1 MSSGGEDNGDLDID
15 NDDPSFTR
23 VLPPDLTN
31 FNRDFS
37 QIIDRLSPDD
47 RQALRPVLEKQHDVD
62 MQYSI
67 SDIDILRSIV
77 QLALRS
83 REHTDANSFI
93 TIFKSY
99 EAVLHRRRIDTSK
112 DTFYFKL
119 VVRLCRSRGNTWAE
133 KFNNLL
139 REINASLISRKKPE
153 LKARYRDFLFG
164 LLHRKLQHWR
174 AKAHDQKARS
184 VALRRVAIKYDNATL
199 ASQAFEVWRTK
210 LRIFT
215 AREVTLSEFINR
227 IEAKSHFDRWRQK
240 TKDLRTSRDK
250 AANYFRKEAI
260 LRKWRTKT
268 RKLMQLDDR
277 AAQFEE
283 ARHAKILRQG
293 MRTWVYR
300 MYFRGATQLY
310 DQNLAQKYLDTWIF
324 ALSDIE
330 NLAERAD
337 MFRREKS
344 LRTVLVI
351 WRKATAEASGLRD
364 VAAVFE
370 RRVLL
375 RRNWLVWIRE
385 LQLAN
390 AAHALD
396 LVRDISSVSKALDTW
411 RARAVMVTQADIHY
425 ERSLMTRHLKRM
437 REELRMGVIVG
448 IFEKRRI
455 RNVLYTW
462 VLHERAA
469 LLSRVNSRKFVGRTF
484 NSWKRAAARRIDHDR
499 QAVKKVYGETNY
511 RVASSALKTWRAKSN
526 MIRQIESTARQHDQ
540 LVLKKLV
547 LTHLVSNFRR
557 LKQLEAKATSLYQA
571 NILTSFITLWR
582 SRLRL
587 KRDELREKILQDLL
601 ARRRIK
607 RCHNILE
614 TWVQRT
620 TEKLDLAILADEFF
634 EESSCKLM
642 FSVLKMW
649 RNRIVEFAECETAA
663 DGFNRARI
671 ISSKFRKWN
680 AGKLAHDEMQQRAV
694 VVYDI
699 NSLLRAQSIL
709 RRWNMSALQIGILIA
724 KADVFA
730 EKWWNTRTRK
740 IFGRW
745 VDAIR
750 DRRRERDHER
760 QDVETDE
767 YAEDDDDDSGT
778 IIAPTIGGTD
788 DSLTYTPT
796 RRRSGGRVSFAGL
809 TRIDLATPSVERWAR
824 LRNSPMY
831 EGRRKLFV
839 TPLTRKEN
847 KEDIGRTV

>member
-31 FNRDFS
+31 FHRDFS

-47 RQALRPVLEKQHDVD
+47 QQALRPVLEKQHDVD

-67 SDIDILRSIV
+67 SDINILRSIV

-83 REHTDANSFI
+83 REHTDGNSFI

-119 VVRLCRSRGNTWAE
+119 VVKLCRSDGNTWAE

-153 LKARYRDFLFG
+153 LKARYKVFLFG
-164 LLHRKLQHWR
+164 LLHRKLQYWR

-184 VALRRVAIKYDNATL
+184 VALRRAAIKYDNATL

-215 AREVTLSEFINR
+215 AREVTLLEFINQF
-227 IEAKSHFDRWRQK
+227 ETKSHFDRWRQK
-240 TKDLRTSRDK
+240 TKHLRTSREN
-250 AANYFRKEAI
+250 AANNFRKEVI

-268 RKLMQLDDR
+268 RKLMQLDVR
-277 AAQFEE
+277 AARFEE

-300 MYFRGATQLY
+300 MYFHGAKQLY
-310 DQNLAQKYLDTWIF
+310 DQNLAQKYLDNWIF

-351 WRKATAEASGLRD
+351 WRKATAEVSGLRD

-375 RRNWLVWIRE
+375 RRTWLVWIRE

-390 AAHALD
+390 AAHELD
-396 LVRDISSVSKALDTW
+396 LVRDVSCVAQALDTW
-411 RARAVMVTQADIHY
+411 RTRAVMVTQADIQY

-437 REELRMGVIVG
+437 REELRVGVIVG

-455 RNVLYTW
+455 QNVLYTW
-462 VLHERAA
+462 VLRERAA
-469 LLSRVNSRKFVGRTF
+469 LLSRVNNRKIVGRTF
-484 NSWKRAAARRIDHDR
+484 NSWKTAAVRRIDHDR
-499 QAVKKVYGETNY
+499 QAVKKVYGQTNY
-511 RVASSALKTWRAKSN
+511 RVASSALKTWRAKLN
-526 MIRQIESTARQHDQ
+526 VIRQIESTARQHDQ
-540 LVLKKLV
+540 LVLKQMV

-557 LKQLEAKATSLYQA
+557 FKQFEAKAARLHQA
-571 NILTSFITLWR
+571 NILKFFITLWR

-587 KRDELREKILQDLL
+587 KRDELRENVLQDLL
-601 ARRRIK
+601 SRRRIQ

-642 FSVLKMW
+642 SSVLKMW
-649 RNRIVEFAECETAA
+649 RNRIVEFAEFEAAA
-663 DGFNRARI
+663 DGFNRTRI
-671 ISSKFRKWN
+671 ISSRFRKWN

-730 EKWWNTRTRK
+730 EKWWNTRARK

-745 VDAIR
+745 VDATR
-750 DRRRERDHER
+750 DRSREREHER
-760 QDVETDE
+760 QDEEADE
-767 YAEDDDDDSGT
+767 YAEDDEDDSGT

-796 RRRSGGRVSFAGL
+796 RRRSGARVSFSGM

-847 KEDIGRTV
+847 REDVGRTV